1 MGNIWPLIKFKKSK
15 KSCIIKC
22 RKIIHLYLRQL
33 KKYLH
38 KEQNKQSISIKHL
51 INENNLN
58 NVNNKNKDYIIEK
71 KNNENNIFIT
81 MAEVDDDDEV
91 NYITNNIYKNDHNND
106 IDEDNIKALSIG
118 TTP

>member
-1 MGNIWPLIKFKKSK
+1 
-15 KSCIIKC
+15 
-22 RKIIHLYLRQL
+22 
-33 KKYLH
+33 
-38 KEQNKQSISIKHL
+38 
-51 INENNLN
+51 
-58 NVNNKNKDYIIEK
+58 
-71 KNNENNIFIT
+71 